1 MLPWRGGTRLEDC
14 SGEDPPGTELGCVMA
29 QGGHQVWKKRPR
41 GQAAGTAGLSLS
53 RGRPGETS
61 SLSLHADLGGVLVSD
76 PRLYGIWQGLVGA
89 RWCGLHRAGAGG
101 HRGRHQ
107 AADVTGR
114 SPSAVHETLPKLTGA
129 RASTTQLVQP
139 IRPPEPPE
147 MAMQPLVKV

>member
-89 RWCGLHRAGAGG
+89 RWCELHRAGAGG
-101 HRGRHQ
+101 HRGLHQ
-107 AADVTGR
+107 AAAAGGY
-114 SPSAVHETLPKLTGA
+114 SPSAALESPSKLTEA
-129 RASTTQLVQP
+129 RIATTQLV
-139 IRPPEPPE
+139 
-147 MAMQPLVKV
+147 